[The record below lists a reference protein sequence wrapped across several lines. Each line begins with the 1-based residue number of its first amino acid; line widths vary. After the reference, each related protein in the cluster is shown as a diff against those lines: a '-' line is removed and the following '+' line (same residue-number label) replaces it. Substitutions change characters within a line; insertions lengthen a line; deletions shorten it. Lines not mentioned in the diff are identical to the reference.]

1 MKIYKSK
8 RVVYALVIALGVR
21 NPHCVHIKTIPLYI
35 LRYYICFITKCVS
48 HHYLN
53 IASPLFLGKDS
64 SSVVVSSQNHEMT
77 VLDYVIP

>member
-8 RVVYALVIALGVR
+8 RVAYALVIALGVR
-21 NPHCVHIKTIPLYI
+21 NPHCVHIKTISLYI
-35 LRYYICFITKCVS
+35 LGYYICFIAKCVS

-64 SSVVVSSQNHEMT
+64 SSIVSSQNHEMT